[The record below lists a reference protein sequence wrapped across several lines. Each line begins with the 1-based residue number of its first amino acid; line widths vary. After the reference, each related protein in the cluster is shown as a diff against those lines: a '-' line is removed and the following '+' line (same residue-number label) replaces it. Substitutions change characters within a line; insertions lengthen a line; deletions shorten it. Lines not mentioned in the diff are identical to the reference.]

1 MPIQLTDKASEEL
14 KNLLEKEMGSGNL
27 KEGAGLRLMVV
38 GGGCSG
44 FTYKMGF
51 DENVQETDRVD
62 EIKGVRVL
70 VDNKSALY
78 LDGTEVDFQDSL
90 MGRGF
95 VFNNPNASG
104 TCGCGSSFSA

>member
-1 MPIQLTDKASEEL
+1 MAIKLTEKATSEL
-14 KNLLEKEMGSGNL
+14 KNLMQKEVKAQNMSPD
-27 KEGAGLRLMVV
+27 AGLRLMVA

-51 DENVQETDRVD
+51 DENTTDED
-62 EIKGVRVL
+62 KIFELDGVKV
-70 VDNKSALY
+70 VIDQKSLLY
-78 LDGTEVDFQDSL
+78 LNETEIDFHDGL

-104 TCGCGSSFSA
+104 TCGCGSSFSV